1 MNNISS
7 INIPKHVAI
16 IMDGNARW
24 AKLNNLN
31 IVDGHEKGV
40 RNIKKIASACID
52 KNIKYLTLYAFSNEN
67 WQRSKSEIS
76 NLFTLLNKYLDN
88 DVKYL
93 QDYDIKLNVIGDL
106 SKVDSAIVEK
116 IKIIE
121 NKTSNNKKLNL
132 SIALSYGSRQEILN
146 AFLKIFSELNSKQIS
161 IDKIDADYITQKMY
175 NNYPEPD
182 LLIRTGSEKRL
193 SNFLLWQIAYTELCF
208 IDNYWPDFS
217 ENILD
222 DCINEYNKR
231 IRRYGKR

>member
-208 IDNYWPDFS
+208 IDNYWPEFS
-217 ENILD
+217 EGNLD
-222 DCINEYNKR
+222 DCINEYYKR

>member
-1 MNNISS
+1 
-7 INIPKHVAI
+7 
-16 IMDGNARW
+16 MDGNARW